1 MIAKGKTRFPRLLA
15 ALESELG
22 SERSVFLC
30 LHKDIEHVALNHD
43 HRFARFDVAHWG
55 GIDGRNDWSTNDTAV
70 IFGLPYRGQ
79 VWSTNLFFAL
89 QGYQDDYWL
98 QNPGWNEHDDV
109 RQVMEQRQLSVS
121 VIQAINRICCRRVVD
136 AQGRCPPA
144 DIYLILPQD
153 KTGDAI
159 FQDILAD
166 MPSLRVVPWAFELDG
181 PKVRKVRKGSSH
193 DALISYMTSRLPG
206 ETAMSNVQ
214 RELGLEPLKL
224 KKLKAVLATPDH
236 HTTTA
241 LRDIGVTYVVRG
253 VKRGAKAFLIK
264 AQAA

>member
-1 MIAKGKTRFPRLLA
+1 
-15 ALESELG
+15 
-22 SERSVFLC
+22 
-30 LHKDIEHVALNHD
+30 
-43 HRFARFDVAHWG
+43 
-55 GIDGRNDWSTNDTAV
+55 
-70 IFGLPYRGQ
+70 
-79 VWSTNLFFAL
+79 
-89 QGYQDDYWL
+89 
-98 QNPGWNEHDDV
+98 
-109 RQVMEQRQLSVS
+109 VS

-153 KTGDAI
+153 KTGDAL
-159 FQDILAD
+159 FQRILVD

-181 PKVRKVRKGSSH
+181 PQVRKVRKGSSH
-193 DALISYMTSRLPG
+193 DALLSYMAVRLPG

-224 KKLKAVLATPDH
+224 KKLKAVLSNSDH

-264 AQAA
+264 AEAA